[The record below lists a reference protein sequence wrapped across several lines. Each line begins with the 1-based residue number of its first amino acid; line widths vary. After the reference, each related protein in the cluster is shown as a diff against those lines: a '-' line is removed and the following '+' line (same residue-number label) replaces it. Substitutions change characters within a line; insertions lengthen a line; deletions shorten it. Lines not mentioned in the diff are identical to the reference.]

1 MITHINMDFFNP
13 SSGRGDLI
21 KDIVSLISQVIQYLK
36 ELIQIVMHIQLR
48 PGDKHALC
56 YKNTFLNVS
65 SRKKKSHE
73 IVYINRS
80 YKRIENDNFTKNIY
94 IYI

>member
-1 MITHINMDFFNP
+1 MITHINMDFFKSIQWEKWLNKRHCVIDIP
-13 SSGRGDLI
+13 SYTI
-21 KDIVSLISQVIQYLK
+21 KYLK

-65 SRKKKSHE
+65 SRKKKITRNS
-73 IVYINRS
+73 
-80 YKRIENDNFTKNIY
+80 IY
-94 IYI
+94 